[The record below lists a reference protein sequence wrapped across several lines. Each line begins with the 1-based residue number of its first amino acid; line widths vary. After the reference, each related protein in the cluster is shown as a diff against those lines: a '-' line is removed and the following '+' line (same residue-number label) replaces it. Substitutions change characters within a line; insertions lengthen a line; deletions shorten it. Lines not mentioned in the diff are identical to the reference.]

1 MLDEICEYLECHKG
15 KIAYINHDETVT
27 YEELLTKAQRLAD
40 NLKRQGEGPVIIYGH
55 KETYVVISIL
65 ACLLASRAY
74 IPLDY
79 YIPLERIK
87 EIVSISKA
95 ELIITNKNLELSNI
109 EIKTIDE
116 LESYHF
122 KAFKEINNDIAYI
135 IFTSGSTG
143 YPKAVPIKRANLNHF
158 IKWITNHK
166 SLKDYQATNI
176 LNTASFSFDLSV
188 CDLYYGLF
196 KGHTIKAYDSLTSD
210 FKYLYELLQD
220 IEIAVMTPSFMKL
233 LLCSKDFNKLNYP
246 CLKIVFFCGERLEKS
261 LCQELFKR
269 FKDVKIINAYGPSEA
284 TCVICS
290 SLITIDDLNDTYLP
304 SGDINDAACD
314 IKIIDNEI
322 ALKGESVFKGYL
334 NGLEINEYHSGDYGY
349 IKDAKL
355 YVEGRRDRQIKYK
368 GYRIE
373 LNEIERALMSLDGV
387 NDAIV
392 DVLKDDLGT
401 ILKIKAILISKR
413 SLNDI
418 KRELKT
424 KLPSYMIPDVINIK
438 DDLRTIIRKESNW
451 KGKYYED

>member
-1 MLDEICEYLECHKG
+1 M
-15 KIAYINHDETVT
+15 
-27 YEELLTKAQRLAD
+27 
-40 NLKRQGEGPVIIYGH
+40 
-55 KETYVVISIL
+55 
-65 ACLLASRAY
+65 
-74 IPLDY
+74 
-79 YIPLERIK
+79 
-87 EIVSISKA
+87 
-95 ELIITNKNLELSNI
+95 
-109 EIKTIDE
+109 
-116 LESYHF
+116 
-122 KAFKEINNDIAYI
+122 
-135 IFTSGSTG
+135 
-143 YPKAVPIKRANLNHF
+143 
-158 IKWITNHK
+158 
-166 SLKDYQATNI
+166 
-176 LNTASFSFDLSV
+176 
-188 CDLYYGLF
+188 
-196 KGHTIKAYDSLTSD
+196 
-210 FKYLYELLQD
+210 
-220 IEIAVMTPSFMKL
+220 
-233 LLCSKDFNKLNYP
+233 
-246 CLKIVFFCGERLEKS
+246 
-261 LCQELFKR
+261 
-269 FKDVKIINAYGPSEA
+269 
-284 TCVICS
+284 
-290 SLITIDDLNDTYLP
+290 ITIDDLNDTYLP